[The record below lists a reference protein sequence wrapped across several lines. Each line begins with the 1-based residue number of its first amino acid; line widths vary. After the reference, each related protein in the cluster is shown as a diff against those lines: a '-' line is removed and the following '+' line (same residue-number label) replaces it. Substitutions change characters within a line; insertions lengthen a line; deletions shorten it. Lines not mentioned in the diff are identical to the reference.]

1 MEPGAA
7 ARDCGKRGFPEKRAF
22 HFSRA
27 GEFWRPPPGWEGQ
40 RLERGQSLSQ
50 PLEAPGSGESEQ
62 RLQPWLARDSLNTVE
77 ELRAR
82 LRRGRRLR
90 GAGKRCG
97 GPRLGEGWG
106 GGWRPTRT
114 AGSMERWV
122 ECQGRRAAALGL
134 ARWRLEA
141 AATHR
146 LSASRSPGFPPFLRW
161 QASGARALLAPALRR
176 SAPGGSSR
184 KPQPRVNAQD
194 PGLAVSLWNHACVI
208 WLVGPP
214 DPEAGAG
221 EARPEQ
227 HVPSARELRRM
238 IAFVFHSLR
247 RWECFP
253 TGGSRVTRFLAG
265 LWWKKLE
272 AVSTFFERTGCW
284 RQLNQQENVWNGI
297 FRKCRAEWKRRK

>member
-106 GGWRPTRT
+106 GGAEDRRERQGLWNAGWNVKGEELLLWAWRAGGSRPRPPT
-114 AGSMERWV
+114 G
-122 ECQGRRAAALGL
+122 CPPPGRRVSPPSSADRLRALGRFSPL
-134 ARWRLEA
+134 PSVALPREGLPE
-141 AATHR
+141 
-146 LSASRSPGFPPFLRW
+146 SRSP
-161 QASGARALLAPALRR
+161 A
-176 SAPGGSSR
+176 
-184 KPQPRVNAQD
+184 
-194 PGLAVSLWNHACVI
+194 
-208 WLVGPP
+208 
-214 DPEAGAG
+214 
-221 EARPEQ
+221 
-227 HVPSARELRRM
+227 
-238 IAFVFHSLR
+238 
-247 RWECFP
+247 
-253 TGGSRVTRFLAG
+253 
-265 LWWKKLE
+265 
-272 AVSTFFERTGCW
+272 
-284 RQLNQQENVWNGI
+284 
-297 FRKCRAEWKRRK
+297 